1 MRKLKRSTSILIAPF
16 LMLVIAATQAAVAE
30 ELSAVQLGAL
40 ESADIPLYPGS
51 TYTTGDDE
59 IATIMWFKSKDSPD
73 EIMDWYKDNLSG
85 WSELDVNDS
94 RIIYKGSEGIETKDL
109 STKVYI
115 WARTTDESGVSTD
128 SEITIHIPE

>member
-1 MRKLKRSTSILIAPF
+1 MKRQTGIFWALPLAFILFASQTVF
-16 LMLVIAATQAAVAE
+16 AE
-30 ELSAVQLGAL
+30 DLSADQLGAL
-40 ESADIPLYPGS
+40 ESVGIPPYPGS

-73 EIMDWYKDNLSG
+73 EIMDWYKDNLFG
-85 WSELDVNDS
+85 WSETDVNDS

-109 STKVYI
+109 STKAYV